1 MLWKSDAEKFVW
13 RQVSRNVKELTGR
26 SAEYWVKGGRSW
38 LNAVHAEG
46 REQVERS
53 VRSAVRRKKDF
64 ELNFRVAGAKKSAGW
79 VHSDVRVVRDGRGQ
93 ASSLEGRT
101 VRLGRQAG
109 LEQEVRMLRKKLA
122 AGEQR
127 WQDQFKNSPI
137 PVSCWRKKG
146 RDFVFTQVSDSWMEM
161 TEGKAAEHLGIAAKK
176 AYASH
181 PEIPENMRRCCEEKR
196 IIRDESEYVLFSLGK
211 VIDALV
217 AYVPISADTVLVYVF
232 DLTEYKKAQEE
243 VSKLS
248 SAVEQTEDSIL
259 ITNREWVIEYVNPAF
274 EKLTGYTL
282 AEVVGKKPNILK
294 SGMMDPAV
302 YDDLSRTLMQGNAYR
317 GEFLNRKKSGQLFY
331 EDKSIFSLKDAR
343 GEITHF
349 VSSGRDRTEQ
359 REMVEHERQL
369 QAALENA
376 AREWKLTVDSVEM
389 AILIIDEQGIVH
401 RLNRTAQE
409 MLERSFDEIV
419 GNPLAGFA
427 SAEPW
432 PTVIGAIEE
441 VRHARHPVSL
451 QVYSPEKEETWH
463 LTVNQFLD
471 PYWERTNVM
480 VTLRDITATVEL
492 EETVFRN
499 ETMAAMGRLVAGVAH
514 EVRNPLFSISAT
526 LDAIEARYESSAEYS
541 ESMEILRLEI
551 NRLSKLMQELL
562 EYGKPAR
569 LQLAENNMAAIIQEA
584 IAACRV
590 LAQTSNVEI
599 VSRID
604 VDLPPVSV
612 DSRRMSEVFRNILDN
627 AIQHSGGGGKVEI
640 EARVFEDGQGNWVE
654 CSVRDSGPGFAPD
667 DIPRLFEPF
676 FTKRQGG
683 TGLGL
688 ALAQRAIEQHGGRI
702 IARNAPEGGAEMLIR
717 LRYC

>member
-1 MLWKSDAEKFVW
+1 MKRSN
-13 RQVSRNVKELTGR
+13 SR
-26 SAEYWVKGGRSW
+26 A
-38 LNAVHAEG
+38 
-46 REQVERS
+46 
-53 VRSAVRRKKDF
+53 RKKPGEDQS
-64 ELNFRVAGAKKSAGW
+64 GARWK
-79 VHSDVRVVRDGRGQ
+79 
-93 ASSLEGRT
+93 EE
-101 VRLGRQAG
+101 VRL
-109 LEQEVRMLRKKLA
+109 LRKKLA
-122 AGEQR
+122 AGERR
-127 WQDQFKNSPI
+127 WQEQFKNSPI

-146 RDFVFTQVSDSWMEM
+146 RDFIFAQVSDSWMEM
-161 TEGKAAEHLGIAAKK
+161 TKGKAAEHLGIAARE

-181 PEIPENMRRCCEEKR
+181 PKISENMRRCCEEKR
-196 IIRDESEYVLFSLGK
+196 TIREESEYVLISQGK

-217 AYVPISADTVLVYVF
+217 AYVPLSADRVLVYVF

-248 SAVEQTEDSIL
+248 SAVEQTEDAIL
-259 ITNREWVIEYVNPAF
+259 ITNREWVIEYVNPAY
-274 EKLTGYTL
+274 EQLTGYAL
-282 AEVVGKKPNILK
+282 AEVVGKRPNIVK
-294 SGMMDPAV
+294 SGLMDPAV
-302 YDDLSRTLMQGNAYR
+302 YEELGRTLSMGKPYR
-317 GEFLNRKKSGQLFY
+317 GEFLNKKKSGQLFY
-331 EDKSIFSLKDAR
+331 EDKSIFPLKDAR
-343 GEITHF
+343 GNIAHF

-359 REMVEHERQL
+359 KEAEAHERHL
-369 QAALENA
+369 QEALENA

-409 MLERSFDEIV
+409 MLESTFDEIV
-419 GNPLAGFA
+419 GNPLAKFA
-427 SAEPW
+427 GAEPW
-432 PTVIGAIEE
+432 PTVIEAIEE
-441 VRHARHPVSL
+441 VRHARHSVSM
-451 QVYSPEKEETWH
+451 QVYSPEEEETWQ
-463 LTVNQFLD
+463 LTVNQFVD
-471 PYWERTNVM
+471 PYLEKTNVM

-551 NRLSKLMQELL
+551 TRLSKLMQELL

-569 LQLAENNMAAIIQEA
+569 LQVAENSMAAIVQESV
-584 IAACRV
+584 AACRV
-590 LAQTSNVEI
+590 LAQTKNVEI
-599 VSRID
+599 VSRIAAE
-604 VDLPPVSV
+604 LPPVNV

-640 EARVFEDGQGNWVE
+640 EARIFEDGQGKWVE
-654 CSVRDSGPGFAPD
+654 CAVRDSGPGFSPD